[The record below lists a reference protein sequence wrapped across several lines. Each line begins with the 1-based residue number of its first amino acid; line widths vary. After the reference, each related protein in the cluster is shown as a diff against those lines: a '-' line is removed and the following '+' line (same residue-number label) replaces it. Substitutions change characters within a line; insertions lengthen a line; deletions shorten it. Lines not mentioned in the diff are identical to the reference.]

1 MTDQPEYAE
10 KSVHRTFIEAPI
22 ETVWS
27 VLVATDKPLPF
38 FFGSICETKDGLK
51 PGARMRMVH
60 PNRKIAM
67 VVGEVLAFE
76 PPYRYSHTF
85 KMTNL
90 KDDACQVTY
99 ELREKDGGTEFDLI
113 IERAIEG
120 SDLHKQ
126 MIGGQEFIAKNLK
139 SIAETGKPAFSGTM
153 VTLMGPMMGLFAK
166 KEQRIEHWPLEPDA
180 SDLNLEKEG

>member
-1 MTDQPEYAE
+1 MTEQPNYAE
-10 KSVHRTFIEAPI
+10 KSIHRTYIEAPI

-38 FFGSICETKDGLK
+38 FFGSICDTKDGLK
-51 PGARMRMVH
+51 PGAQMRMVH

-76 PPYRYSHTF
+76 PPHRYSHTF

-90 KDDACQVTY
+90 KDDPCMVTY

-113 IERAIEG
+113 IENAIEG
-120 SDLHKQ
+120 SELHTQ
-126 MIGGQEFIAKNLK
+126 MIGAQDFIAKNLK
-139 SIAETGKPAFSGTM
+139 KIAETGKPAFSGTM
-153 VTLMGPMMGLFAK
+153 VTIMSPLVALLAK
-166 KEQRIEHWPLEPDA
+166 KEQRIERWPLEADA
-180 SDLNLEKEG
+180 ATVKLVKEA